1 MTTETFALNKLSAW
15 KGNVRKTAVAEG
27 LDELTASIRTNGI
40 LVPLIVQK
48 GDKGERKVIAG
59 QRRLL
64 ALRALQKEGAIP
76 ADHPVPCVVVP
87 ADADAAEIS
96 LIENVVRQQMHPAD
110 QFEAFRDL
118 IDRGA
123 SIPEVAARWGISE
136 SSVVKLMKLGRVSPK
151 ILAAYRKGEIDME
164 GVQAFTLTDDHAVQD
179 AYWKDAKGWQREAR
193 YIRDALTNGEAKA
206 SDKRLTFIGGLE
218 VYEAAGGKVRRDL
231 FDERNTGYVSDL
243 TLLNK
248 LVSEKLETIAAEL
261 RAEGWKWVE
270 IMPELD
276 WKVLQPYKQVHRE
289 TVELTPEQEARINEL
304 ANKLETFEQLS
315 EEQDLTDEQQTEVEG
330 IQSEIDAL
338 QDRPHIFKSED
349 IARAGCIVAI
359 GYRGE
364 TDIRRGWVKPEDF
377 DASEQPT
384 TAGRGK
390 KEATAGQEAIG
401 ISAALLESLTAERT
415 AALRVE
421 LANDPR
427 IALATTVYALAVSM
441 IAPKERSDIYI
452 RHFDSSFT
460 SCIGIKVNRQSPET
474 SLNGATDAT
483 KEMDA
488 KTKAWIDILPS
499 KNADLWTWCLDQ
511 SQETLLELLAF
522 CTAHTVN
529 AIVQKSVNT
538 ASPTEIAHSDA
549 LANVLGLDM
558 TAWFTPTAEN
568 YFGKIG
574 KADILKALVEITGEP
589 VSPANEKLKK
599 GALAELAERTYAAS
613 DKTWLPEILGPK
625 AASPAAT
632 TEDQTDE
639 LENAA

>member
-15 KGNVRKTAVAEG
+15 KGNVRKTAIAEG
-27 LDELTASIRTNGI
+27 LDELTASIRANGI

-76 ADHPVPCVVVP
+76 ADHPVPCVVVS

-123 SIPEVAARWGISE
+123 SIPEVAARWGIPE
-136 SSVVKLMKLGRVSPK
+136 ASVIKLMKLGRVSPK

-164 GVQAFTLTDDHAVQD
+164 AVQAFTLTDDHAVQD

-206 SDKRLTFIGGLE
+206 SDRRLIFIGGLE
-218 VYEAAGGKVRRDL
+218 LYEAAGGKVRRDL
-231 FDERNTGYVSDL
+231 FDDSNSGYVSDL

-289 TVELTPEQEARINEL
+289 TVEMTPEEDARIDEL
-304 ANKLETFEQLS
+304 SQRLEAFEQLA
-315 EEQDLTDEQQTEVEG
+315 EEQDLTAEQQTEVEG

-338 QDRPHIFKSED
+338 QDRPDVFKSED
-349 IARAGCIVAI
+349 ITRAGCVVAI

-364 TDIRRGWVKPEDF
+364 IDVRRGWVKPEDF
-377 DASEQPT
+377 DSSEQPS

-390 KEATAGQEAIG
+390 KAVTPDKEVSG
-401 ISAALLESLTAERT
+401 ISVALLESLTAERT
-415 AALRVE
+415 AALRIE
-421 LANDPR
+421 LANDPQV
-427 IALATTVYALAVSM
+427 ALATTVYALAVAM
-441 IAPKERSDIYI
+441 IAPADRNSLSG
-452 RHFDSSFT
+452 RQFDGSFT
-460 SCIGIKVNRQSPET
+460 SCIGIKVNRQDPET
-474 SLNGATDAT
+474 SLNGSTEAT
-483 KEMDA
+483 KELDA

-499 KNADLWTWCLDQ
+499 QNADLWTWCLGQ

-522 CTAHTVN
+522 CTAQTVN
-529 AIVQKSVNT
+529 AIVQKSVNST
-538 ASPTEIAHSDA
+538 TVTEIAHSNA
-549 LANVLGLDM
+549 LASAVGLDM

-574 KADILKALVEITGEP
+574 KADILKAIIEITGEP
-589 VSPANEKLKK
+589 VSPATEKLKK
-599 GALAELAERTYAAS
+599 GPLAELAERTYAAS
-613 DKTWLPEILGPK
+613 DKTWLPEVLRQK
-625 AASPAAT
+625 ANLAAAS
-632 TEDQTDE
+632 EE
-639 LENAA
+639 LEEAA